1 LVQIVKVFSLVLV
14 FGLSIIPLKGQL
26 FANRAHAVPAKNA
39 ALSVVEPPSAS
50 AIRLDDRTSV
60 DWEALQKALQAEYD
74 AEQAKEAADA
84 AAAAAAAQLAAERV
98 ASYAPPSAPRPS
110 VGYVQ
115 DLIRQAFGAQGQAA
129 VDWGLRVAAC
139 ESGYNPNAY
148 NPDGASGVFQFMP
161 GTFRGTPYGGQNIFD
176 ASANVNAAAWYF
188 QQHGGGAWS
197 CK

>member
-1 LVQIVKVFSLVLV
+1 LVQIFKLFSLVLV
-14 FGLSIIPLKGQL
+14 AVLAIPLKGPVL
-26 FANRAHAVPAKNA
+26 ANPANA
-39 ALSVVEPPSAS
+39 APPASAASVGASPSAS
-50 AIRLDDRTSV
+50 AIRLDDRTSTR
-60 DWEALQKALQAEYD
+60 WGALQAEYD
-74 AEQAKEAADA
+74 AAQAKEAADA
-84 AAAAAAAQLAAERV
+84 AAAAAAARLAAARV
-98 ASYAPPSAPRPS
+98 VTYAPPPAPRPS

-115 DLIRQAFGAQGQAA
+115 DLIRQAFGREGQAA

-161 GTFRGTPYGGQNIFD
+161 ATFGATPYGSQNIFD

-197 CK
+197 CT